1 MAENDGKL
9 EIGFSVDNSTLERGF
24 RRAVQSGDQHL
35 GSLEKRA
42 ERASQRLSSSMNAA
56 AEKVTGSIKS
66 IGAAFAGGLLGGFA
80 IGSLSEVPRVIT
92 DVAKSLAELKGEA
105 ARAGIGVEAFQALE
119 YAAKQSGVSIDALTD
134 GLKEMQLR
142 ADEFILTGKGS
153 GEEAFKRLGYGADDL
168 KAKLKDPVAL
178 FDQIIGRLR
187 KFETAQQIRIADEI
201 FGGTGG
207 EQFVRFLDQGAKSL
221 QELQREAR
229 AAGVVLDA
237 SIVERGAEID
247 KAFNRLSDT
256 VSTRLKGGIISTA
269 SAFEDF
275 AAKVQSFMTS
285 VGNADFWQT
294 FSAGYTSP
302 DVQKITTDMDRARAE
317 LARRMNAGETFKS
330 DGADHL
336 YQPPKYTP
344 PAPKAQKTPG
354 EKFDEDVLKVRDEIA
369 ALEEEQAALGKSA
382 FEAARLRKEQELL
395 TQARRDGVALSPELR
410 ARIDEE
416 AQAYATA
423 SANLEGA
430 KAKMERVRDLQDFA
444 GQELTSSLSGLLTG
458 TQTVSEA
465 LDSLI
470 KKLIEAALQAAL
482 LGQGPLAGFLGMGT
496 GGGIVGGLFGG
507 FRAEGGEVER
517 GKLYVTGER
526 GPELFAPG
534 RSGTVIPHDML
545 KSIRPPTVNVQTAQ
559 PAAPAITFAPVV
571 NVTGGGG
578 SLSENRDLS
587 NQMVEGMRQMVREEM
602 FEFVR
607 VQQGPR
613 GILSRY

>member
-1 MAENDGKL
+1 
-9 EIGFSVDNSTLERGF
+9 
-24 RRAVQSGDQHL
+24 
-35 GSLEKRA
+35 
-42 ERASQRLSSSMNAA
+42 
-56 AEKVTGSIKS
+56 
-66 IGAAFAGGLLGGFA
+66 
-80 IGSLSEVPRVIT
+80 
-92 DVAKSLAELKGEA
+92 
-105 ARAGIGVEAFQALE
+105 
-119 YAAKQSGVSIDALTD
+119 
-134 GLKEMQLR
+134 
-142 ADEFILTGKGS
+142 
-153 GEEAFKRLGYGADDL
+153 
-168 KAKLKDPVAL
+168 
-178 FDQIIGRLR
+178 
-187 KFETAQQIRIADEI
+187 
-201 FGGTGG
+201 GG

-237 SIVERGAEID
+237 SVVEKGAEID
-247 KAFNRLSDT
+247 RAFTKLSDT
-256 VSTRLKGGIISTA
+256 ISTRLKGGIISTA
-269 SAFEDF
+269 SAFDDF

-285 VGNADFWQT
+285 VGNANLWQT
-294 FSAGYTSP
+294 FSAGYSSP
-302 DVQKITTDMDRARAE
+302 DVQKITSDMDRARAE
-317 LARRMNAGETFKS
+317 LAKRLKAGEQFKT
-330 DGADHL
+330 DGTDWL
-336 YQPPKYTP
+336 YKPPAYTP

-354 EKFDEDVLKVRDEIA
+354 QKFDEDVLKVRDEIA
-369 ALEEEQAALGKSA
+369 ALEAEQAALGKSA

-430 KAKMERVRDLQDFA
+430 KAKMERVRDLQSFA
-444 GQELTSSLSGLLTG
+444 GEELTSSLSGLLTG

-545 KSIRPPTVNVQTAQ
+545 KSIRPPTVNVQAAQ

-587 NQMVEGMRQMVREEM
+587 IQMVNQLRGLLREEM

-607 VQQGPR
+607 VQQGPH
-613 GILSRY
+613 GILER